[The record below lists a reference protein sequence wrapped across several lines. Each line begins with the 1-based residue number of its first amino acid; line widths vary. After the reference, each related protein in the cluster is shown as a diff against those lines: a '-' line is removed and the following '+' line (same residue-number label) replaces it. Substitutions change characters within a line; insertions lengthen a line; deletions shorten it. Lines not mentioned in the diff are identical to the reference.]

1 MKQILLLAAIY
12 SLIIHQSHKN
22 AKEKIRTGNKP
33 IINTISSETNSYK
46 KHIVSPS
53 FIYGNA
59 SYLSSNRN
67 RNVYAKWENKD

>member
-22 AKEKIRTGNKP
+22 AKEKLRTVNKP
-33 IINTISSETNSYK
+33 IINKISSETISYK
-46 KHIVSPS
+46 KQIVSPN
-53 FIYGNA
+53 FMYGNA

-67 RNVYAKWENKD
+67 KNVYAKWENKD